1 MSNMKLTAAPAS
13 EGSSLFANLRHK
25 MPKDTGI
32 FVVMLVIALTFEIA
46 GWYVRDQSFLLNTNR
61 LVLIVLQVAIIG
73 IIAVGVTQVIITTG
87 IDLSSGSV
95 IALAAVVAASLAQ
108 TSDSLSPMFPAL
120 VNLPA
125 VIPICAGIGV
135 GLLCGLTNGFLVT
148 RTGIPPFIATLGMM
162 VSARGLAQYYTQGNP
177 ISFLSDSF
185 TAIGQGAMPVIIF
198 FVIAAVFHIALKHT
212 RYGKY
217 VYAIGGNMTSAKV
230 SGINVNK
237 YLVIVYTIAGA
248 LSGLAGVVLAARRQ
262 QRPVEYGDVLRA
274 GRDCRRGDR
283 RQQLMGGVGRITGT
297 LIGAMILGLI
307 KSGFTFV
314 GVDAYVQDIIKGI
327 IIVAAVTID
336 MRRNRKNTNLI
347 NERQRRRM
355 PLPPVLSRNKQNTPR
370 QAPPVCFARAAH
382 PVQFR
387 HFRCPFVRGHAWPA
401 VSGVV

>member
-13 EGSSLFANLRHK
+13 EGSSFFANLRHK

-248 LSGLAGVVLAARRQ
+248 LSGLAVAAFPMAKNTGLAHTFATAADKTVVRRVLAVLATVLCVGMAALGGWALVLAALA
-262 QRPVEYGDVLRA
+262 VLWRYHA
-274 GRDCRRGDR
+274 VSRK
-283 RQQLMGGVGRITGT
+283 QFGGITGD
-297 LIGAMILGLI
+297 LAGWFLQKAELWMLAALCACQWGGL
-307 KSGFTFV
+307 
-314 GVDAYVQDIIKGI
+314 
-327 IIVAAVTID
+327 
-336 MRRNRKNTNLI
+336 L
-347 NERQRRRM
+347 
-355 PLPPVLSRNKQNTPR
+355 
-370 QAPPVCFARAAH
+370 
-382 PVQFR
+382 
-387 HFRCPFVRGHAWPA
+387 
-401 VSGVV
+401 

>member
-13 EGSSLFANLRHK
+13 EGSSFFANLRHK

-125 VIPICAGIGV
+125 VIPICAGIGI

-162 VSARGLAQYYTQGNP
+162 VSARGQ
-177 ISFLSDSF
+177 
-185 TAIGQGAMPVIIF
+185 IG
-198 FVIAAVFHIALKHT
+198 
-212 RYGKY
+212 
-217 VYAIGGNMTSAKV
+217 
-230 SGINVNK
+230 
-237 YLVIVYTIAGA
+237 
-248 LSGLAGVVLAARRQ
+248 
-262 QRPVEYGDVLRA
+262 RA
-274 GRDCRRGDR
+274 H
-283 RQQLMGGVGRITGT
+283 V
-297 LIGAMILGLI
+297 
-307 KSGFTFV
+307 
-314 GVDAYVQDIIKGI
+314 
-327 IIVAAVTID
+327 
-336 MRRNRKNTNLI
+336 
-347 NERQRRRM
+347 
-355 PLPPVLSRNKQNTPR
+355 
-370 QAPPVCFARAAH
+370 
-382 PVQFR
+382 
-387 HFRCPFVRGHAWPA
+387 
-401 VSGVV
+401 

>member
-1 MSNMKLTAAPAS
+1 MSNMKITATPITEKPS
-13 EGSSLFANLRHK
+13 FFVQLRHRL
-25 MPKDTGI
+25 PKDTGI
-32 FVVMLVIALTFEIA
+32 FIVMLVIALTFEIA

-61 LVLIVLQVAIIG
+61 LILIVLQVAIIG

-108 TSDSLSPMFPAL
+108 TSDSLSPMFPSL
-120 VNLPA
+120 VNMPA
-125 VIPICAGIGV
+125 IIPIGAGIGV

-198 FVIAAVFHIALKHT
+198 FVVAAVFHIALKHT

-237 YLVIVYTIAGA
+237 YLVIVYAIAGA
-248 LSGLAGVVLAARRQ
+248 LSGLAGVVLAARVSSGQ
-262 QRPVEYGDVLRA
+262 SSMGMSYELDAIAAAVIG
-274 GRDCRRGDR
+274 GSS
-283 RQQLMGGVGRITGT
+283 LMGGVGRITGT

-336 MRRNRKNTNLI
+336 MRRNRK
-347 NERQRRRM
+347 
-355 PLPPVLSRNKQNTPR
+355 K
-370 QAPPVCFARAAH
+370 H
-382 PVQFR
+382 
-387 HFRCPFVRGHAWPA
+387 
-401 VSGVV
+401 